1 MRVALVLTFFLALP
15 QMCLRAD
22 GLVYQL
28 PPDGTIVFFEGV
40 DKSKPKTRLFTLS
53 IASVG
58 KKSVNGEKCRW
69 IEIKM
74 YGTENDRKIDF
85 LAKILI
91 PEQYLNTGQD
101 PLKNAIKGNF
111 RYLGLGSDFEKT
123 RDYKESLWLAF
134 FLAAPFKDQQQLS
147 AQFVSTKIG
156 KLECT
161 GIAGTQS
168 FFDQEIRIMAEN
180 RLNSKAPF
188 GLVTSELQFVVNN
201 GGNIETST
209 VFLRILKT
217 GRNAKSEM
225 PGFE

>member
-1 MRVALVLTFFLALP
+1 MPLDRDQDVWHRERSENRFLGEDSNT
-15 QMCLRAD
+15 RA
-22 GLVYQL
+22 
-28 PPDGTIVFFEGV
+28 VFEY
-40 DKSKPKTRLFTLS
+40 R
-53 IASVG
+53 
-58 KKSVNGEKCRW
+58 
-69 IEIKM
+69 
-74 YGTENDRKIDF
+74 
-85 LAKILI
+85 
-91 PEQYLNTGQD
+91 QD